1 MKLNQILFLSFLTS
15 SLLLSDDIFRVDVT
29 NDTTG
34 DWFTHSTNDITNAID
49 TIDQDNISSH
59 FDYADSNQITANL
72 DFRGLPMNL
81 QFAENSTVL
90 QLDIPDIEIS
100 ETFDGGTREESIRL
114 LQDWFKNN
122 DKGNIEKIMR
132 ELARVSPVDPI
143 AGNPNSLMATM
154 VEDDFTTGFHK
165 VATRQ
170 KGMTD
175 KKFIIIAPVYKSF
188 DIDGKKSDHFAL
200 PLGYSFEVGDN
211 PKEMVTLSMPLSY
224 VRVEGAKSYSA
235 GLGASYSFPVTDEW
249 IVTPSAKYS
258 IVGSKNLGTLAQM
271 VGGSLTSSYTL
282 DLGKRYAV
290 SLGNMVGY
298 YSTVKMYDGE
308 YAFDPKIKNTVF
320 RNALMLSVPSDNIYK
335 NTSMDFFVIDTQY
348 VGTDLFMENYEE
360 IGFSFGFNK
369 EVMNLTAKEDS
380 YEYEDELKLGIS
392 YLTSAKADGFE
403 INFGYSF

>member
-1 MKLNQILFLSFLTS
+1 MKANHILFLSLLTS
-15 SLLLSDDIFRVDVT
+15 SLLFADDIFSIDVK

-34 DWFTHSTNDITNAID
+34 DRFTHTTNDIMDVID
-49 TIDQDNISSH
+49 TVDEDSISSH
-59 FDYADSNQITANL
+59 FDYKDSHQITANL
-72 DFRGLPMNL
+72 DFRGLPMSL
-81 QFAENSTVL
+81 KFAENSTIL
-90 QLDIPDIEIS
+90 ELDVPDIEIS

-122 DKGNIEKIMR
+122 NKGNIEKIMR

-188 DIDGKKSDHFAL
+188 DIDGKKSDNFVL

-211 PKEMVTLSMPLSY
+211 PKEMVTLSLPLSY
-224 VRVEGAKSYSA
+224 VSVEGAKSYSA
-235 GLGASYSFPVTDEW
+235 GLGASYSFPVNNEW
-249 IVTPSAKYS
+249 VLTPSAKYS

-282 DLGKRYAV
+282 DLGGRQAI

-308 YAFDPKIKNTVF
+308 YAFDPKIRNTVF
-320 RNALMLSVPSDNIYK
+320 RNGLMYSTPSDKIYK
-335 NTSMDFFVIDTQY
+335 NTSMDFFVIDTRY

-360 IGFSFGFNK
+360 IGVSFGFNK

-380 YEYEDELKLGIS
+380 YEYEDELKLGVS